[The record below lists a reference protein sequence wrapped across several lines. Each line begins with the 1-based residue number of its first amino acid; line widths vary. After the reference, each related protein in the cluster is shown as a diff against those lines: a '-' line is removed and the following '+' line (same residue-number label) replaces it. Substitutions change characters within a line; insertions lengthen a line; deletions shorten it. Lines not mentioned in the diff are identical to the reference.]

1 MVRSHAPAGNRDGL
15 GLDARTSQLPR
26 GRMYERVEDLLR
38 LAFLMQG
45 SRAGVSLTDIGGEFG
60 VSRSTAER
68 MRDAVLRAFP
78 QAELVPSGDKV
89 KRWRVPASPLNGAI
103 GLDATEL
110 QELRLAAER
119 LRADGLEARAR
130 TVDGLRAKLSALM
143 APTARAR
150 IEPDLE
156 ALLEAE
162 GHAMRPGPRPAIPD
176 GMLGILREALL
187 ACLVVRASYRR
198 RAGGRVSPVELEP
211 HGILFGQRHYLV
223 AFPARSSARTAKLY
237 ALANL
242 SNVELTGTGFERRE
256 NFDFQAYAAQSFG
269 VFQEKPLDVV
279 WQFTPAAAADAL
291 EHHFHPSE
299 TKQRL
304 ADGGLEVRFR
314 AGGLL
319 EMCWHLFTWGDG
331 VSVIAPSELK
341 ECYAALLEEALA
353 GQMES

>member
-1 MVRSHAPAGNRDGL
+1 MVQLHAAAGNRDGL

-26 GRMYERVEDLLR
+26 GRMYKRVEDLLR

-45 SRAGVSLTDIGGEFG
+45 SRAGLSLTDIGGEFG
-60 VSRSTAER
+60 ISRSTAER

-119 LRADGLEARAR
+119 LRADGLDARAR

-176 GMLGILREALL
+176 GMLGNLREALL

-198 RAGGRVSPVELEP
+198 RAGGRISPVELEP

-242 SNVELTGTGFERRE
+242 SNVELTDTGFERRE
-256 NFDFQAYAAQSFG
+256 HFDFQAYAAQSFG
-269 VFQEKPLDVV
+269 VFQEKPLDMV

-331 VSVIAPSELK
+331 VSVIAPLELK
-341 ECYAALLEEALA
+341 ECYAALLEAALA
-353 GQMES
+353 GQVES